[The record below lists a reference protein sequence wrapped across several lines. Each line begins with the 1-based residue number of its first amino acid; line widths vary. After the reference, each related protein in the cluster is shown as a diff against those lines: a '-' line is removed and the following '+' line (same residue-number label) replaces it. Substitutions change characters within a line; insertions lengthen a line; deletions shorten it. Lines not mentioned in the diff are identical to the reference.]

1 MYSEIVERQNA
12 LDLMFVQAKQLQAEV
27 DIDLRVRSAF
37 ESYLCI
43 LTYAYVETSVR
54 TILIR
59 YVRQVAGDAAIENF
73 VASQFKRNRNLWYS
87 ELINLLGNFNPG
99 WATTI
104 KEDTDTKTRIALGGL
119 VRLRNNISHGD
130 EVNISLTNLQS
141 YFESS
146 QEIIRLVYETCE
158 SSP

>member
-1 MYSEIVERQNA
+1 M
-12 LDLMFVQAKQLQAEV
+12 
-27 DIDLRVRSAF
+27 
-37 ESYLCI
+37 
-43 LTYAYVETSVR
+43 
-54 TILIR
+54 
-59 YVRQVAGDAAIENF
+59 F

-104 KEDTDTKTRIALGGL
+104 KEDTDTKTRIALDGL